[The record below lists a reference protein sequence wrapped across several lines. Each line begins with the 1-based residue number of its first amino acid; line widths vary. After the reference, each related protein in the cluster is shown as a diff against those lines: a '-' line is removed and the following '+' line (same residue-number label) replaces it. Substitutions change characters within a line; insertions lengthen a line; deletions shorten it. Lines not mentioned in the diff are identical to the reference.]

1 MLALLGFALL
11 PGLAG
16 AGTAAPSDLTGNYTC
31 AFTLVEGKDR
41 YDYPAFP
48 CVITARGVTLT
59 LEKTA
64 GSQRIRGPITPNEDG
79 FDFDG
84 SFFCPDGDCTS
95 ASSGHF
101 TRTGPGVFRGVIR
114 QVEQPGSEIVV
125 DLRRK

>member
-1 MLALLGFALL
+1 MITLLAFALL
-11 PGLAG
+11 PGLAA
-16 AGTAAPSDLTGNYTC
+16 AGTAPSDLTGSYSC

-41 YDYPAFP
+41 YDYPPFP
-48 CVITARGVTLT
+48 CVIKDQGGVLT

-84 SFFCPDGDCTS
+84 TFFCPDGDCTS

-101 TRTGPGVFRGVIR
+101 TRIGPGVFRGEIR

-125 DLRRK
+125 DLRKK